1 MSLLMQIGYFVLELL
16 MRLHFRQTRHDVMS
30 FQRSEHSFNLID
42 KYALY
47 IHFPRINITSDS
59 AVG

>member
-1 MSLLMQIGYFVLELL
+1 

-30 FQRSEHSFNLID
+30 FQLSEHSVNLID

-47 IHFPRINITSDS
+47 VHFPRINITSDS

>member
-1 MSLLMQIGYFVLELL
+1 MQIGYFVLGLL
-16 MRLHFRQTRHDVMS
+16 MQLNYGQTRRDVMS

-47 IHFPRINITSDS
+47 VHFPRINITSDS